1 MKKKQI
7 LHGNHLTRTFF
18 NASKIVLIVLIML
31 YTGCNEVTSP
41 PDNTSPN
48 TPQNFTL
55 LGGGDGQARFRWT
68 KSPEQDLQF
77 YRLYRSV
84 NNVIT
89 FSNHIETSQNEY
101 LDRFLSYDSTY
112 YYYLVAVDYAEN
124 ESEPTYIIDVQPL
137 NISAPQPPT
146 FLIVNAINNPIENRK
161 FINLTWLPPDAGDL
175 NYFKIYR
182 GTFPKFEVSSASLI
196 DSTFIGTYFD
206 NFAQMNSRYY
216 YKITA
221 VDLGNKESLPSVAN
235 SDLILN
241 SAQLQTPSNLSKFTA
256 PFKFQWTAVDSAVAY
271 KVFVGNSPFTDVIWE
286 SVKEQSNETTYNGST
301 LTTSKVYYWWVG
313 SYSREKIIVDNGNEI
328 EPQINSYSMIGSF
341 VGE

>member
-1 MKKKQI
+1 MKKNKLISLAISAKKII
-7 LHGNHLTRTFF
+7 LVISIF
-18 NASKIVLIVLIML
+18 L
-31 YTGCNEVTSP
+31 YFGCNEVTSP
-41 PDNTSPN
+41 PDKTSPE

-68 KSPEQDLQF
+68 KSLEQDLQF

-84 NNVIT
+84 NNTIT
-89 FSNHIETSQNEY
+89 FTNHIETTQNEY
-101 LDRFLSYDSTY
+101 LDRFLGYDSTY

-146 FLIVNAINNPIENRK
+146 FLIVNALNNPIENRK

-182 GTFPKFEVSSASLI
+182 GTFSKFEANKTSLI

-206 NFAQMNSRYY
+206 NFAQMNNRYY

-221 VDLGNKESLPSVAN
+221 VDFGGKESMPSFTN
-235 SDLILN
+235 SDLILK
-241 SAQLQTPSNLSKFTA
+241 STQLQIPSNLSKFTA
-256 PFKFQWTAVDSAVAY
+256 PFKFQWTAIDSAVAY
-271 KVFVGNSPFTDVIWE
+271 KVFIGNSPFADIIWE
-286 SVKEQSNETTYNGST
+286 STKVKTNESIYNGSK
-301 LTTSKVYYWWVG
+301 LISSKVYYWWVG